1 MRADAGARR
10 GAPHGRHGVLKR
22 AEFSLREAAGGTMAM
37 ALRPALHGALLDAVG
52 LERVAV
58 GTEVVGFA
66 SNGNEVTVHTAKG
79 GR

>member
-1 MRADAGARR
+1 M
-10 GAPHGRHGVLKR
+10 
-22 AEFSLREAAGGTMAM
+22 REAAGGTMAM